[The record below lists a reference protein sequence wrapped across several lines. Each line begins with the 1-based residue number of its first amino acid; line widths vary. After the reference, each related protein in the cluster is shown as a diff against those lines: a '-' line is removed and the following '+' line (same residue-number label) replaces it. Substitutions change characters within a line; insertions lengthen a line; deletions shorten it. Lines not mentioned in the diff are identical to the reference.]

1 MSLTVLVIGL
11 AHAVPI
17 VGVGIFSG
25 SLAAAVIAAVVM
37 TGVAFG
43 FGGPQWVAYDLVG
56 VAIGL
61 GLCWMG
67 LPSRTKSPEP
77 MQVQSQA
84 APPKKSSSISDGL
97 VVVVGIGALIGFL
110 NGKGP
115 TSFPSQPTATPA
127 AMPVQPPQEKPNSTE
142 SKKAKKPAKALPP
155 ATLSSPKGDLRNCL
169 SFSSNEAIARCSTG
183 R

>member
-11 AHAVPI
+11 AHAIPI
-17 VGVGIFSG
+17 VGVGIYSG

-77 MQVQSQA
+77 MQVQA

-97 VVVVGIGALIGFL
+97 VVVAGIGALIGFL

-127 AMPVQPPQEKPNSTE
+127 AMPVQPPQAKPNSTE
-142 SKKAKKPAKALPP
+142 SKKAKKPAKATPP
-155 ATLSSPKGDLRNCL
+155 ATPSSPDGDLRNCL
-169 SFSSNEAIARCSTG
+169 SLSSNEAIARCATD